1 MTGFTVL
8 ALEADVLTVEL
19 ADGPARFHAIWL
31 RDNARDDASRDASN
45 DQRLFDVSELPD
57 EVAILAAEVVDGHL
71 RVEFAPDGAVST
83 FDVGWLEAHRYDGGG
98 CRSQG
103 AVPWLAAGFDP
114 HRLAWSRQDDPAAR
128 SVATTALVRD
138 GLAIVD
144 GLAGGSDGVG
154 PSISDVAGIWGP
166 VRETS
171 YGEVFHVRAE
181 ADPVNLAFTPRAL
194 NVHTDNP
201 YRRPVPGFQLLHC
214 LVASGTGGV
223 TVLVDG
229 FRAAESLRVDD
240 QAAFD
245 MLAGHRVPF
254 FASWPGVIKPGSKC
268 ARTTA
273 HVDLFATCAEIAGV
287 TLPDNAA
294 EDSFSWLP
302 LFRGGDWAK
311 PRPPVINHSAG
322 GMFALRNGKWKLVAG
337 NGSGGREAPKGKP
350 FAKPYRLFDLS
361 SDLGERK
368 DLAQAKPELVGRLT
382 AQLEDI
388 RIRGRSR

>member
-1 MTGFTVL
+1 M
-8 ALEADVLTVEL
+8 
-19 ADGPARFHAIWL
+19 P
-31 RDNARDDASRDASN
+31 
-45 DQRLFDVSELPD
+45 
-57 EVAILAAEVVDGHL
+57 VA
-71 RVEFAPDGAVST
+71 
-83 FDVGWLEAHRYDGGG
+83 
-98 CRSQG
+98 G

-154 PSISDVAGIWGP
+154 PSVSDVAGIWGP

-214 LVASGTGGV
+214 LVASRTGGV

-229 FRAAESLRVDD
+229 FRAAESLRVEDP
-240 QAAFD
+240 AAFD

-254 FASWPGVIKPGSKC
+254 RWRGDGFDLRSRSAVIEVDDRGVVLAVHYNNRSAAPFDLPYDEMSGFYEAYRTFARLLHRPELEFRFKLLPGECLVFDNERILHGREGESDSERYLQGC
-268 ARTTA
+268 YIDRDWVHGRVGA
-273 HVDLFATCAEIAGV
+273 
-287 TLPDNAA
+287 LPD
-294 EDSFSWLP
+294 
-302 LFRGGDWAK
+302 
-311 PRPPVINHSAG
+311 
-322 GMFALRNGKWKLVAG
+322 
-337 NGSGGREAPKGKP
+337 
-350 FAKPYRLFDLS
+350 
-361 SDLGERK
+361 
-368 DLAQAKPELVGRLT
+368 
-382 AQLEDI
+382 
-388 RIRGRSR
+388 